1 MKQYIYRETTVWND
15 ATVSLNHTYVFD
27 AKPNGRQGRV
37 IAYVPFGNTRVQK
50 LRTPLVLDLKGRTFE
65 ELK

>member
-15 ATVSLNHTYVFD
+15 AGSKLNHIYVFD
-27 AKPNGRQGRV
+27 AKPNGRMGRV

-50 LRTPLVLDLKGRTFE
+50 LRTPLMLDLKGRTFE
-65 ELK
+65 ELT